1 MSKSYSTNLTQE
13 QWELI
18 EPLIPAPLPG
28 GRPRETNIWEVM
40 NAIFY
45 VLYEGCRWRALPGDF
60 PNWQT
65 VYTYFRN
72 WRKDGTWVR
81 MHDRLREWT
90 RVASERSPSPS
101 EAIVDSQ
108 SIKSAA
114 MVSEAVGYD
123 AGKKVKGR
131 KRFVT
136 VDTLGLVLRVL
147 ITAASVGEREGGK
160 QVLKK
165 VKQMEPSLLRLHT
178 IWVDAG
184 FDGNPFMQWVMDFC
198 RWIIQVV
205 IRPKESKKFVLLPKR
220 WVVERTLGW
229 LTWCRRLNK
238 DYELL
243 PETAETFIYIAMI
256 RIMVRRLA

>member
-1 MSKSYSTNLTQE
+1 MS
-13 QWELI
+13 
-18 EPLIPAPLPG
+18 
-28 GRPRETNIWEVM
+28 V
-40 NAIFY
+40 F
-45 VLYEGCRWRALPGDF
+45 AL
-60 PNWQT
+60 
-65 VYTYFRN
+65 
-72 WRKDGTWVR
+72 
-81 MHDRLREWT
+81 
-90 RVASERSPSPS
+90 ASR
-101 EAIVDSQ
+101 
-108 SIKSAA
+108 
-114 MVSEAVGYD
+114 
-123 AGKKVKGR
+123 
-131 KRFVT
+131 
-136 VDTLGLVLRVL
+136 
-147 ITAASVGEREGGK
+147 REGGK

-165 VKQMEPSLLRLHT
+165 VKQIEPSVSPLHT